1 MKEGYRHISPNE
13 LAIKSCML
21 GALVYNS
28 GFKPD
33 FMIALWRGGTAIGC
47 YVHELL
53 EHKNVHVDHIA
64 IRTSRQPD
72 GSVVVHT
79 LNYVTNNIKEG
90 SKILIIDDVFD
101 SGKSISA
108 VIVKLTGESKIG
120 SDKLDIRIA
129 TIFYKPKRNLTYRKP
144 EYYVEETD
152 EWLVFPHEVENM
164 TLEEITTFKGSE
176 IGDIFKNLK

>member
-1 MKEGYRHISPNE
+1 MNGFKYNLMKGRYYISPNE
-13 LAIKSCML
+13 LAIKSYML

-33 FMIALWRGGTAIGC
+33 FMIALWRGGATIGC

-72 GSVVVHT
+72 VSVIVHT

-90 SKILIIDDVFD
+90 SKILIVDDVFD
-101 SGKSISA
+101 SGNPFPLLLSNSLERVKFPVISW
-108 VIVKLTGESKIG
+108 ILELLPSFTNRKEILLTASRNIMLKKQMNGLSFPTKWKI
-120 SDKLDIRIA
+120 
-129 TIFYKPKRNLTYRKP
+129 
-144 EYYVEETD
+144 
-152 EWLVFPHEVENM
+152 
-164 TLEEITTFKGSE
+164 
-176 IGDIFKNLK
+176 